1 MPLSSLFWSVIIHP
15 ASVFRCLLNVEIRR
29 VMTPS
34 RLFFFFIRW
43 FSAFRGRVMSLMFR
57 ILIRVR
63 FMISFSFPR
72 VFRSPIVLLCISFF
86 LTMPSFHVL
95 VLLWRWSVIS
105 VAFFLVFL
113 VFFGFLF
120 FFSFLFLCFIPGI
133 TIFYTISF
141 KFSSLL
147 KTFSYWICVTFLS
160 WLELFVSLINK
171 LIPIKIIKI
180 NIE

>member
-15 ASVFRCLLNVEIRR
+15 ASVFRCLLDVEIRR
-29 VMTPS
+29 VTTPS

-43 FSAFRGRVMSLMFR
+43 FSAFRGRVMSLIFR
-57 ILIRVR
+57 ILNRVR

-86 LTMPSFHVL
+86 LIMPSFLVL

-113 VFFGFLF
+113 VFSGFLF
-120 FFSFLFLCFIPGI
+120 FLSSLFLCFIPGF
-133 TIFYTISF
+133 TIFYTTSF
-141 KFSSLL
+141 KFLSLR
-147 KTFSYWICVTFLS
+147 KTFSYRICITFLS
-160 WLELFVSLINK
+160 WLELFVSVINK
-171 LIPIKIIKI
+171 LIPVITI
-180 NIE
+180 